1 MPAFCAAYR
10 ADADELLGRP
20 RLPRAGGKVPTPA
33 AAWLG
38 EKWRGNVGIFCR
50 YEICVSGVRLMGLKE
65 TKKERGRERIS

>member
-1 MPAFCAAYR
+1 MPAFCDAYR

-20 RLPRAGGKVPTPA
+20 RLPSAAGNVPATP

-50 YEICVSGVRLMGLKE
+50 YEICVSGVRLMGLKQ
-65 TKKERGRERIS
+65 REREWER